1 MSVISEGHRF
11 IQQNETVLK
20 YQRIPDLEL
29 EKYFGFMVKDFLI
42 VLFFAGLCVGPN
54 STAYGQNWKTGRSF
68 RDALIG
74 KTRFQSN
81 GTLKQELTALSRNSS
96 VAIFL
101 DREIDPNQ
109 KIEFPSTLQPLGKSL
124 DQVAEKVD
132 GLALSVGSFV
142 YIAPKEKALRY
153 LVLKNI
159 QSYSQPASFQ
169 ETLGQT
175 SELKWSYLSNPRDTI
190 SVVAAN
196 LDLKLKNP
204 EQIPHDLWAEQNLP
218 RLYKWEQLTFLLA
231 TLNLSFKIDAA
242 EQSLEVF
249 ELADGLVMTTK
260 FRKSEATKIRQAIS
274 KSKLASTKYVER
286 GSDFFVRGPLSE
298 LTELMDQTRVVRK
311 WKSTIKAGSKDVFDL
326 KTSASRGQILATI
339 AKNRNVELKFTPDM
353 NEALRQKVSI
363 DVKQV
368 TAEELISE
376 TLKGTRLRFQ
386 LNEKQLLILK

>member
-1 MSVISEGHRF
+1 
-11 IQQNETVLK
+11 
-20 YQRIPDLEL
+20 
-29 EKYFGFMVKDFLI
+29 MVKDFLI

-54 STAYGQNWKTGRSF
+54 STASGQNWKTGRSF

-81 GTLKQELTALSRNSS
+81 GTLKQELAALSRNSS

-159 QSYSQPASFQ
+159 QSYSQPTSLQ
-169 ETLGQT
+169 QTLGQT

-204 EQIPHDLWAEQNLP
+204 ERIPHDLWTEQNLP

-260 FRKSEATKIRQAIS
+260 FRKSEATKIRQAIY
-274 KSKLASTKYVER
+274 KSKLSSIKYVER
-286 GSDFFVRGPLSE
+286 GSDFFVRGSLSE
-298 LTELMDQTRVVRK
+298 LAELMDQTRVVRK

-339 AKNRNVELKFTPDM
+339 ARNRNVELKFSPDM

-376 TLKGTRLRFQ
+376 TLKGTGLRYQ